1 MFENSCLEFTKPIRE
16 IEGGGG
22 LKKNRII
29 FQLSCLIVLFC
40 GVLVFNDKNPPV
52 PKIHKCS

>member
-16 IEGGGG
+16 IEGGG

-52 PKIHKCS
+52 LKIHKRS